1 MSYLISIDPSKN
13 IVLRPACLQL
23 YPELSTL
30 DELEVVFLVKA
41 FDYHYKPLRRY
52 NEQDRVRRAMLD
64 TWHDN
69 KPKLLEDI
77 ESGDPYRRI
86 NVCIRAY
93 KALQYN
99 PKIELAESYQS
110 KINSLQENLATEE
123 GPTAIKNILGS
134 ISELRKQILALESEI
149 TDDIISEGQLK
160 GDQELS
166 YLEIL
171 QRNKKLYESVQ
182 NRKPKVA

>member
-1 MSYLISIDPSKN
+1 MSYLIDIDPAKN
-13 IVLRPACLQL
+13 IILRKACLQL
-23 YPELSTL
+23 YPELATL

-86 NVCIRAY
+86 NICIRAY

-99 PKIELAESYQS
+99 PKIEQVESYQR
-110 KINSLQENLATEE
+110 KINDLQEKLIDEE
-123 GPTAIKNILGS
+123 GPTGIKNILNS
-134 ISELRKQILALESEI
+134 QAELRKQILALENEI
-149 TDDIISEGQLK
+149 TEDIISEGQLK